1 MKRGELLCLI
11 SNIVRDNE
19 LVTSY
24 WILPGDTL
32 KERFKPKKKEEKK
45 RKERKKKTNKQKNNN
60 S

>member
-32 KERFKPKKKEEKK
+32 KERFKPKKKG
-45 RKERKKKTNKQKNNN
+45 RKEEERKKKKTNKQKNNN